1 MGYYCCEVLFGVY
14 AWKDRGLIMAMI
26 DYEKLRDF
34 IIEYCG
40 MLLDSGLGSAM
51 YDMDEVE
58 HASEEQLVKMAGE
71 LGVDLADYEVAG
83 E

>member
-1 MGYYCCEVLFGVY
+1 
-14 AWKDRGLIMAMI
+14 MAAI

-40 MLLDSGLGSAM
+40 MLMDSGLGSAM
-51 YDMDEVE
+51 YDMDEVD
-58 HASEEQLVKMAGE
+58 HASEEQLLEMAEE